1 MNRFFYWLPHVSCG
15 IFPSF
20 PLYFTLDNF
29 HCPIFQITSPLS
41 SCVNCLLSLL
51 IEFLIYGIRAPK
63 RRRKRKGLSNI
74 WRNQATDSRSLSR
87 PNQDKYT
94 HTHKKKKKNPEE
106 HANTHHRKLVKTI
119 CKKKK
124 TWSCIQNIIVT

>member
-87 PNQDKYT
+87 PNQDKY
-94 HTHKKKKKNPEE
+94 KKKKKQKNMP
-106 HANTHHRKLVKTI
+106 THIIENWWKPYAKRKKLGAVYKI
-119 CKKKK
+119 L
-124 TWSCIQNIIVT
+124 